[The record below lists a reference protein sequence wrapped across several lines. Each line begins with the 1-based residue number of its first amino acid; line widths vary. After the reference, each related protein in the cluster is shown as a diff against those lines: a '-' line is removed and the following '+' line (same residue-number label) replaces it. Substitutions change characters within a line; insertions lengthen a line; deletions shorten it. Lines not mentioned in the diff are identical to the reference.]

1 MFIMENN
8 TDHQG
13 HETIVKNEDDDNEV
27 TPLRDNETT
36 PLCDDQNAPE
46 GNERA
51 LSPEPTAGIPSG
63 ATGWDSDTEDQ
74 HAATMPTPPSPPPF
88 NFIRIKK
95 RSPSSD
101 EELPP
106 LRLSP
111 ADSQR
116 TDVGTS
122 MGSEPKNN
130 QLTDEQYDTN
140 LLPVFKK
147 DERPELPLGFLDAFS
162 EADFEVAGEQS
173 KRNEMEDM
181 NLDEPVNEED
191 NEYSQMNL
199 EDLTHRRKEL
209 KKEVQKGSSGKK
221 KKKHKNKHKHNP
233 EAVGRK
239 RHRSFSRSQSP
250 PHPKESRIEG
260 TSRHN
265 DNIPDVKPTP
275 LELGFV
281 PVQDCEMQVKVINIR
296 KLLPDAQADAPPPSI
311 REKRR
316 LAVERVKTVLSLLKL
331 KASKAPETEFL
342 VVDTIRQ
349 LPRDA
354 FFMSCAIFENTSP
367 LCNNFNV
374 RYKFNSTSA
383 SNINITKWGLEPMP
397 QVTTELLRLTG
408 IDVARLMELK
418 QNSKMPL
425 QKLRL
430 KEQAER
436 AANQAVDETIFT
448 GLYSSVSTQTDGR
461 IGQNTRDVGVQAM
474 PVSSSLQQGI
484 FWLDSRFSETEL
496 SQQHANVMLALKELC
511 ASAPR
516 STYWADELFKALRPA
531 LAIKRAEVKTASN

>member
-1 MFIMENN
+1 MENN

-13 HETIVKNEDDDNEV
+13 HETEVKNENDDNEA
-27 TPLRDNETT
+27 TPLRDYQTT
-36 PLCDDQNAPE
+36 PVGDSKTTPVCD
-46 GNERA
+46 ERT
-51 LSPEPTAGIPSG
+51 LSPEPTGGVPTG
-63 ATGWDSDTEDQ
+63 VTGWDSDTEDQ
-74 HAATMPTPPSPPPF
+74 HAVTMPTPPSPPPF
-88 NFIRIKK
+88 NLIRLKK

-111 ADSQR
+111 ADSHR

-130 QLTDEQYDTN
+130 QLTDVQPDTDS
-140 LLPVFKK
+140 LPGFKK
-147 DERPELPLGFLDAFS
+147 EERPELPLEFLDAFS
-162 EADFEVAGEQS
+162 EADFEVVNEQS
-173 KRNEMEDM
+173 QRRGMEDM

-191 NEYSQMNL
+191 NLYTQMNM
-199 EDLTHRRKEL
+199 EDLNHIRREL
-209 KKEVQKGSSGKK
+209 KEEVQKGSSGKK
-221 KKKHKNKHKHNP
+221 KKKHKKKHKHNT
-233 EAVGRK
+233 EAVSRK
-239 RHRSFSRSQSP
+239 RHRSTSRSQSP
-250 PHPKESRIEG
+250 AHIKEPRVEG
-260 TSRHN
+260 SFRHN
-265 DNIPDVKPTP
+265 GNIPDVKPTP

-281 PVQDCEMQVKVINIR
+281 PVQDCEVQVKVINIR
-296 KLLPDAQADAPPPSI
+296 KLLPDTEASPQAAPPLSI
-311 REKRR
+311 RDKRR
-316 LAVERVKTVLSLLKL
+316 LAVERVQKVLSLLKL

-354 FFMSCAIFENTSP
+354 SFMSCAIFENPSP

-383 SNINITKWGLEPMP
+383 SNINITKWGLEPLP
-397 QVTTELLRLTG
+397 QVTTELLRLAG

-425 QKLRL
+425 QKLRQ

-436 AANQAVDETIFT
+436 AANQPVDETIST

-461 IGQNTRDVGVQAM
+461 IGQNTREVGVQAM

-484 FWLDSRFSETEL
+484 FWLDSRFSETDV

-511 ASAPR
+511 ATAPR

-531 LAIKRAEVKTASN
+531 LAIKRAEVKTAGK

>member
-1 MFIMENN
+1 MENN
-8 TDHQG
+8 IDRQG
-13 HETIVKNEDDDNEV
+13 HETRVKNENDDNEL
-27 TPLRDNETT
+27 TPLRDEQTT
-36 PLCDDQNAPE
+36 PVCD
-46 GNERA
+46 ERA
-51 LSPEPTAGIPSG
+51 LSPEPTAGVPTD
-63 ATGWDSDTEDQ
+63 ATRWDSDTEDQ
-74 HAATMPTPPSPPPF
+74 HAVTMPTPPSPPPF
-88 NFIRIKK
+88 NLIRIKK

-111 ADSQR
+111 ADSHR

-122 MGSEPKNN
+122 TGSEPKNN
-130 QLTDEQYDTN
+130 QLTDEQPDTDT
-140 LLPVFKK
+140 LPVFKN
-147 DERPELPLGFLDAFS
+147 EGRPELPLGFLDAFS
-162 EADFEVAGEQS
+162 EADFEVAKEQS
-173 KRNEMEDM
+173 QRQEMEDM

-191 NEYSQMNL
+191 NLYSKMNM
-199 EDLTHRRKEL
+199 EDLNHIRKEL
-209 KKEVQKGSSGKK
+209 KEEVQKGSSGKK
-221 KKKHKNKHKHNP
+221 KKKHKKKHKHNL
-233 EAVGRK
+233 EAVSRK
-239 RHRSFSRSQSP
+239 RHRSTSRSQSP
-250 PHPKESRIEG
+250 AHPKEPRVEG
-260 TSRHN
+260 NSRHN
-265 DNIPDVKPTP
+265 GNIPDVKPTP

-281 PVQDCEMQVKVINIR
+281 PVQDCEVQVKVINIR
-296 KLLPDAQADAPPPSI
+296 KLLPDAEASPQAAPPQSI
-311 REKRR
+311 RDKRR
-316 LAVERVKTVLSLLKL
+316 FAVDRVQKVLSLLKL
-331 KASKAPETEFL
+331 KATKAPETEFL

-354 FFMSCAIFENTSP
+354 SFMSCAIFENPSP

-436 AANQAVDETIFT
+436 AANQAVDETIST

-461 IGQNTRDVGVQAM
+461 IGQNTREVGVQAM

-484 FWLDSRFSETEL
+484 FWLDSRFSETDV
-496 SQQHANVMLALKELC
+496 SQQHTNVMLALKELC
-511 ASAPR
+511 ATAPR

-531 LAIKRAEVKTASN
+531 LAIKRAEVKTAGN

>member
-1 MFIMENN
+1 MENN

-13 HETIVKNEDDDNEV
+13 HETEVKNENDDNEA
-27 TPLRDNETT
+27 TPLRDYQTT
-36 PLCDDQNAPE
+36 PVGDSKTTPVCD
-46 GNERA
+46 ERT
-51 LSPEPTAGIPSG
+51 LSPEPTGGVPTG
-63 ATGWDSDTEDQ
+63 VTGWDSDTEDQ
-74 HAATMPTPPSPPPF
+74 HAVTMPTPPSPPPF
-88 NFIRIKK
+88 NLIRLKK

-111 ADSQR
+111 ADSHR

-130 QLTDEQYDTN
+130 QLTDVQPDTDS
-140 LLPVFKK
+140 LPGFKK
-147 DERPELPLGFLDAFS
+147 EERPELPLEFLDAFS
-162 EADFEVAGEQS
+162 EADFEVVNEQS
-173 KRNEMEDM
+173 QRRGMEDM

-191 NEYSQMNL
+191 NLYTQMNM
-199 EDLTHRRKEL
+199 EDLNHIRKEL
-209 KKEVQKGSSGKK
+209 KEEVQKGSSGKK
-221 KKKHKNKHKHNP
+221 KKKHKKKHKHNT
-233 EAVGRK
+233 EAVSRK
-239 RHRSFSRSQSP
+239 RHRSTSRSQSP
-250 PHPKESRIEG
+250 AHIKEPRVEG
-260 TSRHN
+260 SFRHN
-265 DNIPDVKPTP
+265 GNIPDVKPTP

-281 PVQDCEMQVKVINIR
+281 PVQDCEVQVKVINIR
-296 KLLPDAQADAPPPSI
+296 KLLPDTEASPQAAPPLSI
-311 REKRR
+311 RDKRR
-316 LAVERVKTVLSLLKL
+316 LAVERVQKVLSLLKL

-354 FFMSCAIFENTSP
+354 SFMSCAIFENPSP

-383 SNINITKWGLEPMP
+383 SNINITKWGLEPLP
-397 QVTTELLRLTG
+397 QVTTELLRLAG
-408 IDVARLMELK
+408 IDVARLLELK

-425 QKLRL
+425 QKLRQ

-436 AANQAVDETIFT
+436 AANQPVDETIST

-461 IGQNTRDVGVQAM
+461 IGQNTREVGVQAM

-484 FWLDSRFSETEL
+484 FWLDSRFSETDV

-511 ASAPR
+511 ATAPR

-531 LAIKRAEVKTASN
+531 LAIKRAEVKTAGK

>member
-1 MFIMENN
+1 MENN
-8 TDHQG
+8 ADHQG
-13 HETIVKNEDDDNEV
+13 HETRVKNEGDDNEI
-27 TPLRDNETT
+27 TPLRDDETT
-36 PLCDDQNAPE
+36 PVRDDQNASD
-46 GNERA
+46 NRA
-51 LSPEPTAGIPSG
+51 LSPEPTAGICSG
-63 ATGWDSDTEDQ
+63 TTGWDSDTEDQ
-74 HAATMPTPPSPPPF
+74 YAATMPTPPSPPPF
-88 NFIRIKK
+88 NLIRIKK

-111 ADSQR
+111 AVSQR

-122 MGSEPKNN
+122 IGSEPKNN
-130 QLTDEQYDTN
+130 QLTNEQHDIN
-140 LLPVFKK
+140 LMPVFKK

-162 EADFEVAGEQS
+162 EADFEVAYDQS

-199 EDLTHRRKEL
+199 EDLTNRRKEL
-209 KKEVQKGSSGKK
+209 KEEVLKGSSGKK
-221 KKKHKNKHKHNP
+221 KKKHKKKHKHNP
-233 EAVGRK
+233 EAVSRK
-239 RHRSFSRSQSP
+239 RHRSLSRSQSP
-250 PHPKESRIEG
+250 SHHKESRIEG

-265 DNIPDVKPTP
+265 GNIPDVKPTP

-281 PVQDCEMQVKVINIR
+281 PVQDCEVHVKVINIR
-296 KLLPDAQADAPPPSI
+296 KLLPDAEASSHADAPPPSI

-349 LPRDA
+349 MPRDA
-354 FFMSCAIFENTSP
+354 SFMSCAIFQNPSP

-408 IDVARLMELK
+408 IDVSRLMELK

-436 AANQAVDETIFT
+436 AANQAVDETIST

-461 IGQNTRDVGVQAM
+461 IGQNTRDIGVQAM

-484 FWLDSRFSETEL
+484 FWLNSQFRETEL
-496 SQQHANVMLALKELC
+496 SQQHSNVMLALKELC

-531 LAIKRAEVKTASN
+531 LAIKRAEMKKASN

>member
-1 MFIMENN
+1 MENN

-13 HETIVKNEDDDNEV
+13 HETEVKNENDDNEA
-27 TPLRDNETT
+27 TPLRDYQTT
-36 PLCDDQNAPE
+36 PVGDGKTTPVCD
-46 GNERA
+46 ERT
-51 LSPEPTAGIPSG
+51 LSPEPTGGVPTG
-63 ATGWDSDTEDQ
+63 VTGWDSDTEDQ
-74 HAATMPTPPSPPPF
+74 HAVTMPTPPSPPPF
-88 NFIRIKK
+88 NLVRLKK

-111 ADSQR
+111 ADSHR

-130 QLTDEQYDTN
+130 QLTDLQPDTDS
-140 LLPVFKK
+140 LPGFKK
-147 DERPELPLGFLDAFS
+147 EERPELPLEFLDAFS
-162 EADFEVAGEQS
+162 EADFEVVNEQS
-173 KRNEMEDM
+173 QRRGMEDM

-191 NEYSQMNL
+191 NLYTQMNM
-199 EDLTHRRKEL
+199 EDLNHIRREL
-209 KKEVQKGSSGKK
+209 KEEVQKGSSGKK
-221 KKKHKNKHKHNP
+221 KKKHKKKHKHNT
-233 EAVGRK
+233 EAVSRK
-239 RHRSFSRSQSP
+239 RHRSTSRSQSP
-250 PHPKESRIEG
+250 AHIKEPRVEG
-260 TSRHN
+260 SFRHN
-265 DNIPDVKPTP
+265 GNIPDVKPTP

-281 PVQDCEMQVKVINIR
+281 PVQDCEVQVKVINIK
-296 KLLPDAQADAPPPSI
+296 KLLPDAEASPQAAPPLSI
-311 REKRR
+311 RDKRR
-316 LAVERVKTVLSLLKL
+316 LAVERVQKVLSLLKL

-354 FFMSCAIFENTSP
+354 SFMSCAIFENPSP

-383 SNINITKWGLEPMP
+383 SNINITKWGLEPLP
-397 QVTTELLRLTG
+397 QVTTELLRLAG

-425 QKLRL
+425 QKLRQ

-436 AANQAVDETIFT
+436 AANQPVDETIST

-461 IGQNTRDVGVQAM
+461 IGQNTREVGVQAM

-484 FWLDSRFSETEL
+484 FWLDSRFSETDV

-511 ASAPR
+511 ATAPR

-531 LAIKRAEVKTASN
+531 LAIKRAEVKTAGK

>member
-1 MFIMENN
+1 MENN

-13 HETIVKNEDDDNEV
+13 HETEVKNENDDNEA
-27 TPLRDNETT
+27 TPLRDYQTT
-36 PLCDDQNAPE
+36 PVGDSKTTPVCD
-46 GNERA
+46 ERT
-51 LSPEPTAGIPSG
+51 LSPEPTGGVPTG
-63 ATGWDSDTEDQ
+63 VTGWDSDTEDQ
-74 HAATMPTPPSPPPF
+74 HAVTMPTPPSPPPF
-88 NFIRIKK
+88 NLIRLKK
-95 RSPSSD
+95 RCPSSD

-111 ADSQR
+111 ADSHR

-130 QLTDEQYDTN
+130 QLTDVQPDTDS
-140 LLPVFKK
+140 LPGFKK
-147 DERPELPLGFLDAFS
+147 EERPELPLEFLDAFS
-162 EADFEVAGEQS
+162 EADFEVVNEQS
-173 KRNEMEDM
+173 QRRGMEDM

-191 NEYSQMNL
+191 NLYTQMNM
-199 EDLTHRRKEL
+199 EDLNHIRKEL
-209 KKEVQKGSSGKK
+209 KEEVQKGSSGKK
-221 KKKHKNKHKHNP
+221 KKKHKKKHKHNT
-233 EAVGRK
+233 EAVSRK
-239 RHRSFSRSQSP
+239 RHRSTSRSQSP
-250 PHPKESRIEG
+250 AHIKEPRVEG
-260 TSRHN
+260 SFRHN
-265 DNIPDVKPTP
+265 GNIPDVKPTP

-281 PVQDCEMQVKVINIR
+281 PVQDCEVQVKVINIR
-296 KLLPDAQADAPPPSI
+296 KLLPDTEASPQAAPPLSI
-311 REKRR
+311 RDKRR
-316 LAVERVKTVLSLLKL
+316 LAVERVQKVLSLLKL

-354 FFMSCAIFENTSP
+354 SFMSCAIFENPSP

-383 SNINITKWGLEPMP
+383 SNINITKWGLEPLP
-397 QVTTELLRLTG
+397 QVTTELLRLAG

-425 QKLRL
+425 QKLRQ

-436 AANQAVDETIFT
+436 AANQPVDETIST

-461 IGQNTRDVGVQAM
+461 IGQNTREVGVQAM

-484 FWLDSRFSETEL
+484 FWLDSRFSETDV

-511 ASAPR
+511 ATAPR

-531 LAIKRAEVKTASN
+531 LAIKRAEVKTAGK

>member
-1 MFIMENN
+1 MENN

-13 HETIVKNEDDDNEV
+13 HETGVKNENDDNEA
-27 TPLRDNETT
+27 TPLRDYQTT
-36 PLCDDQNAPE
+36 PVGDGKTTPVCD
-46 GNERA
+46 ERT
-51 LSPEPTAGIPSG
+51 LSPEPTGGVPTG
-63 ATGWDSDTEDQ
+63 VTGWDSDTEDQ
-74 HAATMPTPPSPPPF
+74 HAVTMPTPPSPPPF
-88 NFIRIKK
+88 NLVRLKK

-111 ADSQR
+111 ADSHR

-130 QLTDEQYDTN
+130 QLTDLQPDTDS
-140 LLPVFKK
+140 LPGFKK
-147 DERPELPLGFLDAFS
+147 EERPELPLEFLDAFS
-162 EADFEVAGEQS
+162 EADFEVVNEQS
-173 KRNEMEDM
+173 QRRGMEDM

-191 NEYSQMNL
+191 NLYTQMNM
-199 EDLTHRRKEL
+199 EDLNHIRREL
-209 KKEVQKGSSGKK
+209 KEEVQKGSSGKK
-221 KKKHKNKHKHNP
+221 KKKHKKKHKHNT
-233 EAVGRK
+233 EAVSRK
-239 RHRSFSRSQSP
+239 RHRSTSRSQSP
-250 PHPKESRIEG
+250 AHIKEPRVEG
-260 TSRHN
+260 SFRHN
-265 DNIPDVKPTP
+265 GNIPDVKPTP

-281 PVQDCEMQVKVINIR
+281 PVQDCEVQVKVINIK
-296 KLLPDAQADAPPPSI
+296 KLLPDAEASPQAAPPLSI
-311 REKRR
+311 RDKRR
-316 LAVERVKTVLSLLKL
+316 LAVERVQKVLSLLKL

-354 FFMSCAIFENTSP
+354 SFMSCAIFENPSP

-383 SNINITKWGLEPMP
+383 SNINITKWGLEPLP
-397 QVTTELLRLTG
+397 QVTTELLRLAG

-425 QKLRL
+425 QKLRQ

-436 AANQAVDETIFT
+436 AANQPVDETIST

-461 IGQNTRDVGVQAM
+461 IGQNTREVGVQAM

-484 FWLDSRFSETEL
+484 FWLDSRFSETDV

-511 ASAPR
+511 ATAPR

-531 LAIKRAEVKTASN
+531 LAIKRAEVKTAGK

>member
-1 MFIMENN
+1 MENN

-13 HETIVKNEDDDNEV
+13 HETGVKNENDDNEA
-27 TPLRDNETT
+27 TPLRDYQTT
-36 PLCDDQNAPE
+36 PVGDGKTTPVCD
-46 GNERA
+46 ERT
-51 LSPEPTAGIPSG
+51 LSPEPTGGVPTG
-63 ATGWDSDTEDQ
+63 VTGWDSDTEDQ
-74 HAATMPTPPSPPPF
+74 HAVTMPTPPSPPPF
-88 NFIRIKK
+88 NLVRLKK

-111 ADSQR
+111 ADSHR

-130 QLTDEQYDTN
+130 QLTDLQPDTDS
-140 LLPVFKK
+140 LPGFKK
-147 DERPELPLGFLDAFS
+147 EERPELPLEFLDAFS
-162 EADFEVAGEQS
+162 EADFEVVNEQS
-173 KRNEMEDM
+173 QRRGMEDM

-191 NEYSQMNL
+191 NLYTQMNM
-199 EDLTHRRKEL
+199 EDLNHIRREL
-209 KKEVQKGSSGKK
+209 KEEVQKGSSGKK
-221 KKKHKNKHKHNP
+221 KKKHKKKHKHNT
-233 EAVGRK
+233 EAVSRK
-239 RHRSFSRSQSP
+239 RHRSTSRSQSP
-250 PHPKESRIEG
+250 AHIKEPRVEG
-260 TSRHN
+260 SFRHN
-265 DNIPDVKPTP
+265 GNIPDVKPTP

-281 PVQDCEMQVKVINIR
+281 PVQDCEVQVKVINIK
-296 KLLPDAQADAPPPSI
+296 KLLPDAEASPQAAPPLSI
-311 REKRR
+311 RDKRR
-316 LAVERVKTVLSLLKL
+316 LAVERVQKVLSLLKL

-354 FFMSCAIFENTSP
+354 SFMSCAIFENPSP

-383 SNINITKWGLEPMP
+383 SNINITKWGLEPLP
-397 QVTTELLRLTG
+397 QVTTELLRLAG

-425 QKLRL
+425 QKLRQ

-436 AANQAVDETIFT
+436 AANQPVDETIST

-461 IGQNTRDVGVQAM
+461 IGQNTREVGVQAM

-484 FWLDSRFSETEL
+484 FWLDSRFSETDV
-496 SQQHANVMLALKELC
+496 SQQHTNVMLALKELC
-511 ASAPR
+511 ATAPR

-531 LAIKRAEVKTASN
+531 LAIKRAEVKTAGK

>member
-1 MFIMENN
+1 MENN

-13 HETIVKNEDDDNEV
+13 HETGVKNENDDNEA
-27 TPLRDNETT
+27 TPLRDYQTT
-36 PLCDDQNAPE
+36 PVGDGKTTPVCD
-46 GNERA
+46 ERT
-51 LSPEPTAGIPSG
+51 LSPEPTGGVPTG
-63 ATGWDSDTEDQ
+63 VTGWDSDTEDQ
-74 HAATMPTPPSPPPF
+74 HAVTMPTPPSPPPF
-88 NFIRIKK
+88 NLIRLKK

-111 ADSQR
+111 ADSHR

-130 QLTDEQYDTN
+130 QLTDLQPDTDS
-140 LLPVFKK
+140 LPGFKK
-147 DERPELPLGFLDAFS
+147 EERPELPLEFLDAFS
-162 EADFEVAGEQS
+162 EADFEVVNEQS
-173 KRNEMEDM
+173 QRRGMEDM

-191 NEYSQMNL
+191 NLYTQMNM
-199 EDLTHRRKEL
+199 EDLNHIRREL
-209 KKEVQKGSSGKK
+209 KEEVQKGSSGKK
-221 KKKHKNKHKHNP
+221 KKKHKKKHKHNT
-233 EAVGRK
+233 EAVSRK
-239 RHRSFSRSQSP
+239 RHRSTSRSQSP
-250 PHPKESRIEG
+250 AHIKEPRVEG
-260 TSRHN
+260 SFRHN
-265 DNIPDVKPTP
+265 GNIPDVKPTP

-281 PVQDCEMQVKVINIR
+281 PVQDCEVQVKVINIK
-296 KLLPDAQADAPPPSI
+296 KLLPDAEASPQAAPPLSI
-311 REKRR
+311 RDKRR
-316 LAVERVKTVLSLLKL
+316 LAVERVQKVLSLLKL

-354 FFMSCAIFENTSP
+354 SFMSCAIFENPSP

-383 SNINITKWGLEPMP
+383 SNINITKWGLEPLP
-397 QVTTELLRLTG
+397 QVTTELLRLAG

-425 QKLRL
+425 QKLRQ

-436 AANQAVDETIFT
+436 AANQPVDETIST

-461 IGQNTRDVGVQAM
+461 IGQNTREVGVQAM

-484 FWLDSRFSETEL
+484 FWLDSRFSETDV
-496 SQQHANVMLALKELC
+496 SQQHTNVMLALKELC
-511 ASAPR
+511 ATAPR

-531 LAIKRAEVKTASN
+531 LAIKRAEVKTAGK